1 MTILENILYPRGKQI
16 CMRCH
21 KEIAKDEPQYSGM
34 TRGSQRRFLC
44 TSCIPSS
51 LRFKNILFTTYYD
64 HSAVRF
70 LNKAEGVSL
79 STNKALRR
87 WTPKDGEQIVADEIS
102 GISTSILP
110 ESAED
115 FSCDS
120 FADTPID
127 LKISNST
134 KRPSKKERHIVAQAI
149 RGKKGI

>member
-34 TRGSQRRFLC
+34 TRGLQRRFLC
-44 TSCIPSS
+44 ASCIPSS

-87 WTPKDGEQIVADEIS
+87 WTPKDGEQIVAD
-102 GISTSILP
+102 GGYDISTNILP
-110 ESAED
+110 ESVED
-115 FSCDS
+115 FSCDN
-120 FADTPID
+120 FADTPIS
-127 LKISNST
+127 LKISSSA
-134 KRPSKKERHIVAQAI
+134 KRPNKKERRIAAQAI
-149 RGKKGI
+149 REKVGV